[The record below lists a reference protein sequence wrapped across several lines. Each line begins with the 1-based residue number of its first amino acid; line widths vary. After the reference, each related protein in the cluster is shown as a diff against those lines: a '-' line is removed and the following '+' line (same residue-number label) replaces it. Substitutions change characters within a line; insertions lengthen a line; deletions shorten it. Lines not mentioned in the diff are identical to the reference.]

1 MTTSALVSRR
11 TTGILL
17 LVCVV
22 QFMDVVDAAILNV
35 ALPSIERSLDFT
47 QQSLQW
53 VISGYLVSYG
63 GFLLLGGRASDL
75 LGRRRM
81 LVAGTTVFALFSLG
95 GALAPTGETLVIARI
110 AQGVG
115 AALMAP
121 AGLSILMTTFHGSA
135 RNRALGVWGAMSGLG
150 AAAGIFFGG
159 VLTESAG
166 WRWVLLVNIPIC
178 IAMVV
183 AAQRLLARD
192 HREDR
197 EGKFDLGGAVLVTT
211 AMLLGLHALIEAP
224 VRGWATARTVGE
236 LLTAG
241 ILLVVFVAN
250 ELRVAQPLFPLSL
263 LRIRGIAAADLI
275 QLAAFGGFT
284 GSFFFLT
291 LYMQNVLG
299 FSPIQGG
306 AAYLPVTA
314 VLVVTAG
321 ICSVLVGRTGT
332 RPIIVVSAMVASGGL
347 FLLSKIPVDGSYTSD
362 LLPGLLVMGVGVG
375 ALLVTVTSAANAG
388 VPGDQAGLAAGL
400 LNTSQQLGTA
410 LAIAVFSALATS
422 HTNHLLASANPL
434 PDALTGGY
442 SRALLGGA
450 IFVAIAALIGFL
462 APNTRTVT
470 TTPPLASDHAD
481 PPAGRDVQA
490 PDLNPNGKT
499 APVKY
504 LLQVRFHA
512 ASGIS
517 TPPSDQ
523 DRDAIQAQY
532 LRIRRDPSVLDA
544 HQLQPADT
552 ATTVR
557 VNAGRVEQTA
567 EVPGNPNDALDGYYL
582 LDVPHLEA
590 AIAFA
595 AQIPA
600 AGNGGTIEIRPVI
613 G

>member
-1 MTTSALVSRR
+1 
-11 TTGILL
+11 
-17 LVCVV
+17 
-22 QFMDVVDAAILNV
+22 
-35 ALPSIERSLDFT
+35 
-47 QQSLQW
+47 
-53 VISGYLVSYG
+53 
-63 GFLLLGGRASDL
+63 
-75 LGRRRM
+75 
-81 LVAGTTVFALFSLG
+81 
-95 GALAPTGETLVIARI
+95 
-110 AQGVG
+110 
-115 AALMAP
+115 
-121 AGLSILMTTFHGSA
+121 
-135 RNRALGVWGAMSGLG
+135 MSGLG

-159 VLTESAG
+159 VLTETAG

-178 IAMVV
+178 IGMVV
-183 AAQRLLARD
+183 TALRLLARD
-192 HREDR
+192 HLADR
-197 EGKFDLGGAVLVTT
+197 DGKFDLSGAVLVTG

-224 VRGWATARTVGE
+224 VHGWATARTIGE
-236 LLTAG
+236 LVTAG
-241 ILLVVFVAN
+241 ALLVVFVAN
-250 ELRVAQPLFPLSL
+250 ELRVEHPLFPLSL

-347 FLLSKIPVDGSYTSD
+347 FLLSKIPVDGTYISD

-388 VPGDQAGLAAGL
+388 VPRDQAGLAAGL

-422 HTNHLLASANPL
+422 HTNHLLASGNPM
-434 PDALTGGY
+434 PAALTGGY

-450 IFVAIAALIGFL
+450 IFVATAAVIGFL

-470 TTPPLASDHAD
+470 TTPAAAADNAD
-481 PPAGRDVQA
+481 PSADAGVQTL
-490 PDLNPNGKT
+490 DLTPNGKR

-512 ASGIS
+512 ASGTA
-517 TPPSDQ
+517 TPASDQ
-523 DRDAIQAQY
+523 EREAIRAQY

-544 HQLQPADT
+544 HQLQPADK

-567 EVPGNPNDALDGYYL
+567 EVPLSPDDALDGYYL
-582 LDVPHLEA
+582 LEAPHLEA
-590 AIAFA
+590 AVAFA

-600 AGNGGTIEIRPVI
+600 AANGGTIEIRPVL